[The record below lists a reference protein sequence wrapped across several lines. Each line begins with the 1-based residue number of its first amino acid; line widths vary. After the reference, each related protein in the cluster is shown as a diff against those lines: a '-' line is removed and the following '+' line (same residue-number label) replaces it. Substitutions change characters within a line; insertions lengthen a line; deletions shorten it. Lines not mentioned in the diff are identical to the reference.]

1 MIDIHSH
8 ILPDIDD
15 GPDSLAL
22 SVKLAGKAS
31 SQGVTAMFATPH
43 SMDGVYQ
50 CSPREIL
57 DKCALLEAELEKK
70 NIPVKILPGSEIRL
84 THDTVSL
91 YDQGLLMTLNNRATH
106 ILIELP
112 PMYIIDGVIHIIRQ
126 LAERGVVTVIAHPE
140 RNRAIMKN
148 LNIMSRLIY
157 EGAMMQITA
166 TSLMGGFGKNVM
178 KICHKMIEKDVVA
191 FIGSDIHP
199 GRKFMM
205 LDAYQKIQRM
215 AGEEMVTKIF
225 RQTPGEIMQPVVKE
239 MNYVT

>member
-8 ILPDIDD
+8 ILPNLDD
-15 GPDSLAL
+15 GPDSLAVSL
-22 SVKLAGKAS
+22 KLAGRAS
-31 SQGVTAMFATPH
+31 SQGITAMVATPH

-50 CSPREIL
+50 CSPGEIL
-57 DKCALLEAELEKK
+57 DKCALLEATLEKN
-70 NIPVKILPGSEIRL
+70 NIPIKIMPGSEIRL
-84 THDTVSL
+84 THDIVSL
-91 YDQGLLMTLNNRATH
+91 YDQGLLMTLNNSSTH
-106 ILIELP
+106 ILLELP
-112 PMYIIDGVIHIIRQ
+112 PMFIIDGVIHIIGQ
-126 LAERGVVTVIAHPE
+126 LAERGVATVIAHPE

-157 EGAMMQITA
+157 AGALMQITA
-166 TSLMGGFGKNVM
+166 TSLMGGFGKSVM

-215 AGEEMVTKIF
+215 AGEKTATKIF
-225 RQTPGEIMQPVVKE
+225 RQTPGEIMLPVVKG